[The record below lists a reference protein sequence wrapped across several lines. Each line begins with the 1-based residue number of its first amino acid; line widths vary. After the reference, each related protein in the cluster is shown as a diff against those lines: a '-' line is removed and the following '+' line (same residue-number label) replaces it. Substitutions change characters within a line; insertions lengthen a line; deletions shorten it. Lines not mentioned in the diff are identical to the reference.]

1 MFYAKPNP
9 EWMRVV
15 STAAIPHLE
24 DGTVAT
30 TGMYILNGSVG
41 YNTDIKIANS
51 GPIGSFGSDG
61 LATVSMRGDAGN
73 GVVYRYLV
81 KGQLIRASTSGAT
94 MSLLA

>member
-1 MFYAKPNP
+1 MFYAEPNP

-15 STAAIPHLE
+15 STAAIPNLE

-30 TGMYILNGSVG
+30 TGMYMLNGCVG
-41 YNTDIKIANS
+41 YNTDIKISNS
-51 GPIGSFGSDG
+51 AIGAFGNDG

-73 GVVYRYLV
+73 GVVYRYLA
-81 KGQLIRASTSGAT
+81 KGQLIRAATSGAT

>member
-15 STAAIPHLE
+15 STAAIPNLE

-41 YNTDIKIANS
+41 YNTDIKISAS
-51 GPIGSFGSDG
+51 AIGAFTHDG
-61 LATVSMRGDAGN
+61 LATVSMRGDSGN

-81 KGQLIRASTSGAT
+81 KGQVIRAAGAGAT

>member
-41 YNTDIKIANS
+41 YNTDIKISTSA
-51 GPIGSFGSDG
+51 IGAFTHDG

-73 GVVYRYLV
+73 GVIYRYLV
-81 KGQLIRASTSGAT
+81 KGQLIRAAGAGAT

>member
-30 TGMYILNGSVG
+30 TGMYILNGCVG
-41 YNTDIKIANS
+41 YNTDIKISDSA
-51 GPIGSFGSDG
+51 IGAFTHDG
-61 LATVSMRGDAGN
+61 TATVSMRGDGGE

-81 KGQLIRASTSGAT
+81 KGQVIRAAGAGAT

>member
-15 STAAIPHLE
+15 STAAIPNLA

-30 TGMYILNGSVG
+30 TGMYILNGCIG
-41 YNTDIKIANS
+41 YNTDIKISDSA
-51 GPIGSFGSDG
+51 IGAVSNDG
-61 LATVSMRGDAGN
+61 TATISMRGDAGN

-81 KGQLIRASTSGAT
+81 KGQFIRAATAGAT